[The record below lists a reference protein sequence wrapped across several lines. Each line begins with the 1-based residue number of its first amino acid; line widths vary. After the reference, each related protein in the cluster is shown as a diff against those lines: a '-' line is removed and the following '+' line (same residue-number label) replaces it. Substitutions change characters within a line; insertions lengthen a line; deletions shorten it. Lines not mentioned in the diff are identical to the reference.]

1 MTKPFNKQKCHKY
14 SERKSLNVVDHSDGT
29 FGSGGGLWT
38 IWNKARTGCIFHR
51 GGSPSANS
59 IAVIPIEKK
68 WSGNEDIIAK
78 KQRMRQTGKSLKC
91 RTMLASLNE
100 RKWIC
105 FTAHTST
112 METLCK
118 SIRTSYFIFTKSPD
132 VTVIIISFLAIVF
145 VEYFLRLRPTCNH
158 FRRHPVWRTDGS
170 GSPAHCMFQV
180 SELNFSQIDDDA
192 LYERGLSKNKP
203 SESKIS

>member
-1 MTKPFNKQKCHKY
+1 MHFPQRWFPVSQLY
-14 SERKSLNVVDHSDGT
+14 SRNTYRKKNDREMKTS
-29 FGSGGGLWT
+29 
-38 IWNKARTGCIFHR
+38 
-51 GGSPSANS
+51 
-59 IAVIPIEKK
+59 
-68 WSGNEDIIAK
+68 IAK

-145 VEYFLRLRPTCNH
+145 IEYFLRLRPTCNH